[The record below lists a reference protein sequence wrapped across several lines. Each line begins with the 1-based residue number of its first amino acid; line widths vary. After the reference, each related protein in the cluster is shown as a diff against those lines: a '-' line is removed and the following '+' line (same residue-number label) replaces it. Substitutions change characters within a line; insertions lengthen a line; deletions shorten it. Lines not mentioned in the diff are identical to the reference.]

1 MDICGKSTPG
11 GTIAGPKVLRWMG
24 AIVAGDLGTAVEQ
37 QVRSHRHLLATVRT
51 WVCTLKRKKTLE
63 VLPTP
68 ASCPRSLFCCLF
80 YLLGLDQSRLFR
92 EAFPRATFCK
102 WYPTSRGFPSGSV
115 VKNPPTN
122 VRDTGLIPGSR
133 RSPGGVHG
141 NSLQYSCL
149 GILMDRGAW
158 WATVRG
164 VTKSW
169 T

>member
-102 WYPTSRGFPSGSV
+102 WYPTSWGFPSGSV

-133 RSPGGVHG
+133 RSPGGAHG
-141 NSLQYSCL
+141 NSFQYSCL

-158 WATVRG
+158 CATIHG